1 MSRWITQTDN
11 PFFAR
16 AAVNRLWDHF
26 LGRGFVHPVDDLDKA
41 NPPSHPEL
49 LDEMARQFAL
59 HHFDLNYLIRAITAH
74 AGLSTFE
81 PRRRASATTTWSQ
94 FARMPLRRMTADQL
108 FASIVQATGFRE
120 ERRAA
125 RRGVRCRT

>member
-1 MSRWITQTDN
+1 MDHGNRQSV
-11 PFFAR
+11 FAR

-49 LDEMARQFAL
+49 LDLMARQLAL
-59 HHFDLNYLIRAITAH
+59 HHFDLNYLVRAITATR
-74 AGLSTFE
+74 AYQLSS
-81 PRRRASATTTWSQ
+81 RAATVGDDDLQ
-94 FARMPLRRMTADQL
+94 RFARMPLRRMTADQL

-120 ERRAA
+120 EA
-125 RRGVRCRT
+125 RRRSAA